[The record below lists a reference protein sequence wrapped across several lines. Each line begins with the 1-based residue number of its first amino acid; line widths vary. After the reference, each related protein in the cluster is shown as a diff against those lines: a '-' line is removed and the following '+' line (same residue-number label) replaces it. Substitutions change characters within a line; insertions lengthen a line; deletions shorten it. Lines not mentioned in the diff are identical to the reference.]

1 MFNLKFKR
9 ISIMATLIA
18 KEISMRISKLNILMM
33 YISSMLCFNLTASAH
48 EHVLHEQPSNLS
60 VETLQIQSLQVTG
73 KLSALASDITD
84 LKFSEIF
91 NMPVGPR
98 GMEPSAKLLAL
109 NNKQVRVV
117 GYMAKQETPT
127 PGLFIMTPLAVSM
140 GDEDD
145 KFSDDMPANSIFVHV
160 DNSEALVHYVPGLIS
175 VIGVL
180 SVGNV
185 NEPDGRISYVQIK
198 LDPTLSGLV
207 ATENHASK

>member
-1 MFNLKFKR
+1 
-9 ISIMATLIA
+9 
-18 KEISMRISKLNILMM
+18 MRTSQSNILVMFV
-33 YISSMLCFNLTASAH
+33 SLVLCSNLTARAH
-48 EHVLHEQPSNLS
+48 EQGSHEQHSNLP

-73 KLSALASDITD
+73 KLPVVANDIAD
-84 LKFSEIF
+84 LKFNEIF

-98 GMEPSAKLLAL
+98 GLEPSAKLLAL
-109 NNKQVRVV
+109 NNKQVRIV

-145 KFSDDMPANSIFVHV
+145 KFADDMPANSVFVHV
-160 DNSEALVHYVPGLIS
+160 DNSAALVHYVPGLIS

-180 SVGNV
+180 SVGNL

-198 LDPTLSGLV
+198 LNPSLSGLKLSGLV

>member
-9 ISIMATLIA
+9 ITIVFNLMV
-18 KEISMRISKLNILMM
+18 KEISMHMSKCNILVM
-33 YISSMLCFNLTASAH
+33 YISLMLCFNLTASAH
-48 EHVLHEQPSNLS
+48 EQNSHEQHSNLP

-73 KLSALASDITD
+73 KLPVLANDITD
-84 LKFSEIF
+84 LKFNEIF

-109 NNKQVRVV
+109 NNKQVRIV

-127 PGLFIMTPLAVSM
+127 PGLFIMTPLAVNM

-145 KFSDDMPANSIFVHV
+145 KFSDDMPANSVFVHV

-198 LDPTLSGLV
+198 LNPTLSGLIE
-207 ATENHASK
+207 TENQALK

>member
-1 MFNLKFKR
+1 M
-9 ISIMATLIA
+9 S
-18 KEISMRISKLNILMM
+18 ISKFNTLVIFV
-33 YISSMLCFNLTASAH
+33 SSVFYQSLTASAH
-48 EHVLHEQPSNLS
+48 EQFSHEQPANSAI
-60 VETLQIQSLQVTG
+60 ETLQIQSLQVTG
-73 KLSALASDITD
+73 KLPVLASGVSD
-84 LKFSEIF
+84 LKFNEIF
-91 NMPVGPR
+91 KMPVGPR

-109 NNKQVRVV
+109 NNKQVRIV

-127 PGLFIMTPLAVSM
+127 PGLFIMTPLAVNM

-145 KFSDDMPANSIFVHV
+145 KFSDDMPANSVFVHV
-160 DNSEALVHYVPGLIS
+160 DNSAALVHYVPGLIS

-198 LDPTLSGLV
+198 LDSTLSGLV

>member
-1 MFNLKFKR
+1 
-9 ISIMATLIA
+9 
-18 KEISMRISKLNILMM
+18 MRICKFNILVK
-33 YISSMLCFNLTASAH
+33 YISLMLCFSLTARAH
-48 EHVLHEQPSNLS
+48 EQVSHEQPSNLP

-73 KLSALASDITD
+73 KLSVLTSGVSD

-109 NNKQVRVV
+109 NNKQVRIV

-127 PGLFIMTPLAVSM
+127 PGLFIMTPLAVNM

-175 VIGVL
+175 VVGVL

-198 LDPTLSGLV
+198 FNPTLSGLIE
-207 ATENHASK
+207 TENQAFK